1 MTPRFYTDRMEFTPK
16 RVTQAARSIQAILDK
31 GSPGD
36 RLPSEIEL
44 ARQLSV
50 SRTTVRD
57 ALTRLWLEDKITR
70 RWGVGTFISE
80 HNNFLGGQ
88 ITTNFLDL
96 DEVGSLPRRIADA
109 GHVPSLRW
117 FNSGITSPPAWVAA
131 EFGLA
136 PHDTVQCVERCLA
149 VDGKPA
155 LFLFDYVPLVVR
167 GRELDLNG
175 LGDLG
180 SDFPTLFLETGLRL
194 VKQAASLDARLPDE
208 LVAEQLGLA
217 MSEPVLHAEQRSY
230 AESGETVICTD
241 GFYVTEI
248 FGTVLVRTIS

>member
-1 MTPRFYTDRMEFTPK
+1 MQT
-16 RVTQAARSIQAILDK
+16 ARAIQALLDR
-31 GSPGD
+31 GEPGD

-57 ALTRLWLEDKITR
+57 ALRRLWFQGLVTR

-80 HNNFLGGQ
+80 QNSVLDGR
-88 ITTNFLDL
+88 ITANFLDL
-96 DEVGSLPRRIADA
+96 DEVGSLARRIVEA
-109 GHVPSLRW
+109 GHTPSLL
-117 FNSGITSPPAWVAA
+117 FADSTIASPPPWVAQ

-136 PHDTVQCVERCLA
+136 TDDRVRRLERCMA

-155 LFLFDYVPLVVR
+155 LFLTDHVPMTVN
-167 GRELDLNG
+167 GRDLDLRP
-175 LGDLG
+175 LHQLD
-180 SDFPTLFLETGLRL
+180 SDFPTIFLEAGLRL
-194 VKQAASLDARLPDE
+194 VKQTAGLDARFADRHI
-208 LVAEQLGLA
+208 AEQLGIEA
-217 MSEPVLHAEQRSY
+217 TEPLLHAEQRSY

-241 GFYVTEI
+241 GYYVSDV